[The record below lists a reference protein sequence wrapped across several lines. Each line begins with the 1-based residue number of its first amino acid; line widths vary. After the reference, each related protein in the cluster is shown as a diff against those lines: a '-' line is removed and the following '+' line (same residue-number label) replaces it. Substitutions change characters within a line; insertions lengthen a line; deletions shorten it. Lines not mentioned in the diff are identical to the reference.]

1 MKRTLWLFGSLILL
15 LGAYLSLWPVAIE
28 PVVWQPLAAPEY
40 SGVHASNMKLA
51 SLPKIALDG
60 EVGPEHIVAGGDGKL
75 YAGMASG
82 NIVRFNADGSAQ
94 QIFSETGGR
103 PLGMAFA
110 ADGQLIVADAI
121 MGLLSVAPDGSV
133 SVLATTVHG
142 APIRFPN
149 AVVVARNGKIY
160 FTDSSMRFAPA
171 QWGGTLEA
179 ATLDIFEQSSTGR
192 VLEYSAENKA
202 VRVVARGLSLANG
215 IALSTDETALFV
227 SESGKYRVWRI
238 ATRSDELDVSRPSPQ
253 AQVLLDNL
261 PGYPDNL
268 TRGTNG
274 KIWLG
279 LGGPRNDL
287 DAMAQMPCMR
297 KLMLR
302 IPRGLWPTPKP
313 YGHVIAFTED
323 GKVIADWQDPSGKS
337 PVTTGLT
344 EAAGRFYLHS
354 IDGAHL

>member
-171 QWGGTLEA
+171 DWGGTLEA

-227 SESGKYRVWRI
+227 SESGKYGCGGSRQEATSLMYRARLPRHRYCSI
-238 ATRSDELDVSRPSPQ
+238 TCQATRIISRAGPMERSGS
-253 AQVLLDNL
+253 VLVVRA
-261 PGYPDNL
+261 
-268 TRGTNG
+268 T
-274 KIWLG
+274 IW
-279 LGGPRNDL
+279 
-287 DAMAQMPCMR
+287 
-297 KLMLR
+297 
-302 IPRGLWPTPKP
+302 TPWRRC
-313 YGHVIAFTED
+313 HAC
-323 GKVIADWQDPSGKS
+323 AS
-337 PVTTGLT
+337 
-344 EAAGRFYLHS
+344 
-354 IDGAHL
+354 